1 MTYAHAFDLDTTVL
15 QQAYPGPSWHNA
27 YGEIR
32 KTRTSLGFDW
42 QQGSVYFG
50 GPQITAVQCVLAAQK
65 LSATYAWFKPSV
77 RDFRMLRIEEM
88 NDLGPAI

>member
-1 MTYAHAFDLDTTVL
+1 MTYALAFDLDTTVL
-15 QQAYPGPSWHNA
+15 QQAYQGPSWNNA

-32 KTRTSLGFDW
+32 KTLTSLGFDW
-42 QQGSVYFG
+42 QQGNVYFG
-50 GPQITAVQCVLAAQK
+50 WPQITAVQCVLAAQK

>member
-1 MTYAHAFDLDTTVL
+1 M
-15 QQAYPGPSWHNA
+15 
-27 YGEIR
+27 
-32 KTRTSLGFDW
+32 
-42 QQGSVYFG
+42 YFG
-50 GPQITAVQCVLAAQK
+50 GANITAVQCVLAAQK

>member
-1 MTYAHAFDLDTTVL
+1 MTYALAFDLDTIAL
-15 QQAYPGPSWHNA
+15 QQAYPGPSWNNA

-32 KTRTSLGFDW
+32 KTLTSLGFDW
-42 QQGSVYFG
+42 QRGNVYFG

-65 LSATYAWFKPSV
+65 LSATYAWFNPSV

>member
-1 MTYAHAFDLDTTVL
+1 MTYALAFDLDTTVL
-15 QQAYPGPSWHNA
+15 QQAYPGPSWNNA
-27 YGEIR
+27 YGDIR
-32 KTRTSLGFDW
+32 KTLTSLGFDW
-42 QQGSVYFG
+42 QQGNVYFG
-50 GPQITAVQCVLAAQK
+50 GPQITAVQCVLASQK